1 MIAYDARRYAS
12 RHPMAK
18 VIQQLFEKEN
28 KEMDLILQEE
38 EKEAQR
44 HEEDLQYEQ
53 DQIKKQEE
61 KNQRMEELKQD
72 NPDQFFIF

>member
-44 HEEDLQYEQ
+44 HEEDL
-53 DQIKKQEE
+53 
-61 KNQRMEELKQD
+61 
-72 NPDQFFIF
+72 